1 MSPRK
6 AGKED
11 VAAAKR
17 AVKDAKA
24 AAKAADKEAKAAAK
38 RARKSKRA
46 AARPGRQGG
55 RYVPIE
61 KRLKNQQRE
70 RAAGEAAAE
79 RARRAAKDVY
89 RLIGFDALYAD
100 GIAQVE
106 PGLFSQPEW
115 RAPPLPTPPS
125 TAASSTTRW
134 PRACPTSCASAT

>member
-38 RARKSKRA
+38 RARKGKRA
-46 AARPGRQGG
+46 AARPGRRGG

-61 KRLKNQQRE
+61 KRLKNQRRE

-106 PGLFSQPEW
+106 PGLF
-115 RAPPLPTPPS
+115 
-125 TAASSTTRW
+125 
-134 PRACPTSCASAT
+134 

>member
-46 AARPGRQGG
+46 AARPGHQGG

-61 KRLKNQQRE
+61 KRLRNQQRE

-100 GIAQVE
+100 GIAQVSR
-106 PGLFSQPEW
+106 GCSARRSASATSAT
-115 RAPPLPTPPS
+115 RAWETS
-125 TAASSTTRW
+125 RRSRCAARCASSTT
-134 PRACPTSCASAT
+134 A